1 MLHTLQSILP
11 LDYFCLDLFYSYLG
25 LPLTKPG
32 AKWMD
37 DYYTTLVLPLEPYSL
52 DLCLPAYLAY
62 YK

>member
-11 LDYFCLDLFYSYLG
+11 LEYFCLDLFYSYLG

-37 DYYTTLVLPLEPYSL
+37 NYYITLDVPLELCPL
-52 DLCLPAYLAY
+52 DLCRPTWPLTNE
-62 YK
+62 